1 MTCEVSNFM
10 TFGKVARVDVAM
22 GDVKRPYFFSLSSE
36 SANAEEFNQLIERAI
51 AAAIAAATGVKVAPV
66 AVAKPVAAPVAAPA
80 VVVTP
85 TPVAA
90 PVAAPIGDKW
100 VKGSPH
106 VKMVV
111 DHVKTIT
118 GQDPVKG
125 SKLLADLGKIT
136 TNWIGSGEIVVIN
149 GALTESALAA
159 LATLVDDSI

>member
-1 MTCEVSNFM
+1 MNMTCEVSNFM
-10 TFGKVARVDVAM
+10 TFGKVARVDVAS

-36 SANAEEFNQLIERAI
+36 SPTAEEFNKVVEQ
-51 AAAIAAATGVKVAPV
+51 AIAAATGVKVAPV
-66 AVAKPVAAPVAAPA
+66 AVSTPVAAPVAAPA

-90 PVAAPIGDKW
+90 PVAAPIGEKW
-100 VKGSPH
+100 VKGSPY